1 MCARR
6 YVTHICAQEAANDT
20 AATVGKVARRHRM
33 SVSVGHAIMKRN
45 RGRLM
50 MGCQK
55 QIYATALRIVS
66 V

>member
-20 AATVGKVARRHRM
+20 AATVGKRGRRHSM
-33 SVSVGHAIMKRN
+33 AVSLGHAIVERN

>member
-6 YVTHICAQEAANDT
+6 YVTHICVQEAANDT

-33 SVSVGHAIMKRN
+33 SVYARHAIVERN

-55 QIYATALRIVS
+55 QLYATALRIVS